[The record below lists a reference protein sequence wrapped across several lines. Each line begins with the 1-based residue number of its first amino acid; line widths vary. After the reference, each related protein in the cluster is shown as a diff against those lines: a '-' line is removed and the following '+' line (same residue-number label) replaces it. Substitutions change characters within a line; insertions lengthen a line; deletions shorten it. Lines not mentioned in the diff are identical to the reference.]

1 MGFAGSNPVLSAL
14 LLVYISYLT
23 DKMNINR
30 ITNFLFEIATLRR
43 LTRSHRQ
50 MIQGVNDN
58 ISDHSFR
65 VAIIGMI
72 LANLEDCD
80 ENRVLKMCLFHDVAE
95 ARTGDTN
102 FINKQYTDL
111 YEKEAQ
117 KDQMQGLPIA
127 GEILEILQEY
137 KQRKSKE
144 SIVVKDADLLDQMI
158 LQQDYFYKDEKN
170 RKLWQ
175 NYTEKSLATDSAKKI
190 AKKIR
195 ESNPFEWLYQL
206 EKDKAS

>member
-1 MGFAGSNPVLSAL
+1 
-14 LLVYISYLT
+14 
-23 DKMNINR
+23 MNVEK

-50 MIQGVNDN
+50 MIQEVSDN

-72 LANLEDCD
+72 LAGLEKCD
-80 ENRVLKMCLFHDVAE
+80 KDKVLKMCLFHDVVE
-95 ARTGDTN
+95 ARTGDAN
-102 FINKQYTDL
+102 FINKQYIDL
-111 YEKEAQ
+111 HEKEAR
-117 KDQMQGLPIA
+117 KDQMEGLPITDEVM
-127 GEILEILQEY
+127 EILEEY
-137 KQRKSKE
+137 EKHKSKE
-144 SIVVKDADLLDQMI
+144 SIVTKDADLLDQMI

-175 NYTEKSLATDSAKKI
+175 DYTEKSLATDSAKKI

-206 EKDKAS
+206 EKDKTS